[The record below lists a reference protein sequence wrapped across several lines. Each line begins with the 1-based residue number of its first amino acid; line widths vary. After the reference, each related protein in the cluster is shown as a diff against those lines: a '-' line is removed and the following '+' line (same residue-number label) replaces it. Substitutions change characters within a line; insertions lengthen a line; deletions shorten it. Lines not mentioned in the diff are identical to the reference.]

1 MKILGLVPA
10 RGGSKGVPGK
20 NLTPLAGRSPVR
32 RAYEA
37 GRDSG
42 VCDRIIL
49 STDDEAIAAE
59 GRRAGM
65 EVPFLRPEG
74 LARDDTPMIDVVVHA
89 LETLGAEGYEP
100 DAVLLLQPTSPLRTP
115 EHLRRAVTLLAHND
129 SVCSVVRLPR
139 EHSPH
144 YVMKIDERGW
154 LDFFLEDGARYTR
167 RQDVPWAYR
176 RDGTVYL
183 TRTPVILDGRT
194 LYGRR
199 CVPLVLEERE
209 SLTVDSPEQW
219 REAERRLAAG
229 S

>member
-10 RGGSKGVPGK
+10 RGGSRGVPGK
-20 NLTPLAGRSPVR
+20 NLAPLAGRSPVR

-59 GRRAGM
+59 GRQAGL
-65 EVPFLRPEG
+65 EVPFLRPAA
-74 LARDDTPMIDVVVHA
+74 LARDDTPMIDVVVHT
-89 LETLGAEGYEP
+89 LETLRVQGYEP
-100 DAVLLLQPTSPLRTP
+100 DAVLLLQPTSPLRRP
-115 EHLRRAVTLLAHND
+115 EHLRHAAELLDDND

-144 YVMKIDERGW
+144 YVMKIDERGY

-167 RQDVPWAYR
+167 RQEVPQAYR

-183 TRTPVILDGRT
+183 TRTSVILGGRT
-194 LYGRR
+194 LYGQR
-199 CVPLVLEERE
+199 CVPLVLDERE

-219 REAERRLAAG
+219 REAERRLAHG
-229 S
+229 